1 MDKSF
6 NCPFNFVCNVQFE
19 NAWTIG
25 RKYISRKTQ
34 KTNQAN
40 IKTQKIENRAG
51 NVTVPATTT

>member
-1 MDKSF
+1 MF
-6 NCPFNFVCNVQFE
+6 NSKMLEQLAE
-19 NAWTIG
+19 NT
-25 RKYISRKTQ
+25 YLSRKTQ